1 MKGSPLRNA
10 IEDSVSA
17 RQCSFSERLEWTRGL
32 LAAGTALVSD
42 KDPVSTACP
51 LLEPRTVPMF
61 ITVPRLL
68 RPRAKKAGLRT
79 NPVSFSN
86 KAEGQIWF

>member
-32 LAAGTALVSD
+32 SATGTALVSD

-51 LLEPRTVPMF
+51 LLEPRTVPVF
-61 ITVPRLL
+61 ITVPRLRRL
-68 RPRAKKAGLRT
+68 LDQVTKGKESRAAYKSS
-79 NPVSFSN
+79 VF
-86 KAEGQIWF
+86 

>member
-32 LAAGTALVSD
+32 SATGTALESD

-51 LLEPRTVPMF
+51 LLEPPHCPSVYYRSQVTK
-61 ITVPRLL
+61 TKGKES
-68 RPRAKKAGLRT
+68 RAAYKSSVFQQQG
-79 NPVSFSN
+79 
-86 KAEGQIWF
+86 

>member
-32 LAAGTALVSD
+32 SATGTVLVSD

-51 LLEPRTVPMF
+51 LLEPRTVPVF

-68 RPRAKKAGLRT
+68 RPLDQVTKGKESRAAHKSS
-79 NPVSFSN
+79 VF
-86 KAEGQIWF
+86 